1 MILTTSKE
9 IKQGYLKNQLKAVV
23 LIKHLI
29 KQGFTTENN
38 IENSSLLDLNFQGKK
53 IKSLKLNQDKIQIE
67 FKK

>member
-23 LIKHLI
+23 LTKHLI
-29 KQGFTTENN
+29 KQGFTTEKQV
-38 IENSSLLDLNFQGKK
+38 ENTSLLDLNFEGKK